1 MSGRR
6 MKKGTMIVL
15 ILFIYML
22 GMGIWGYNKGT
33 VDGVEVICY
42 IVGMSVLLAIL
53 VLKKV
58 VNVFGHEEWMCCH
71 FVYVYSTRR

>member
-53 VLKKV
+53 LFLYNKKDKYKNDRNKDLKKQKS
-58 VNVFGHEEWMCCH
+58 FL
-71 FVYVYSTRR
+71 